1 MSKKSLATEVADKP
15 SLLSFPAPEAFDPD
29 KVPVAIWA
37 RKARNYLS
45 TYPQAPED
53 QKANWV
59 YDRLSPQVQFWYV
72 SEHLGGDLSRLS
84 DAVALDII
92 AKLEKHYSSPD
103 LFAVRDSLYN
113 IRYDEVSDFLPA
125 FLERALSSPLSQ
137 EELIYIFTARL
148 PKSYSVELR
157 KSPPASVF
165 EAIKL
170 VRRILEATSAGRP
183 SPSFGKPSSE
193 KAHSHSQLN
202 SLRTPGEKGFQVPT
216 SVAGEMVTA
225 TLDTGATDSFVS
237 WSLVRRL
244 RLKYTM
250 KGLKSPWLT
259 A

>member
-1 MSKKSLATEVADKP
+1 M
-15 SLLSFPAPEAFDPD
+15 
-29 KVPVAIWA
+29 
-37 RKARNYLS
+37 
-45 TYPQAPED
+45 
-53 QKANWV
+53 
-59 YDRLSPQVQFWYV
+59 
-72 SEHLGGDLSRLS
+72 
-84 DAVALDII
+84 
-92 AKLEKHYSSPD
+92 
-103 LFAVRDSLYN
+103 FAVRDSLYN

-250 KGLKSPWLT
+250 KGHEVSLADGLTVTSKGYADTPVSVDGGPTVRVRLWLLGDLDSDLVLGMSWFQVAKPKVNWQT
-259 A
+259 LSVSWDN